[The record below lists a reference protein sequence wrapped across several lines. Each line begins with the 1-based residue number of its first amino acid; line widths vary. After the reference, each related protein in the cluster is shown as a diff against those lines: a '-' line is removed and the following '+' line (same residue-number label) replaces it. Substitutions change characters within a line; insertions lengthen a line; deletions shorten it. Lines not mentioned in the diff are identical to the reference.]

1 MVCWT
6 LVCCIALHWV
16 LQISILVSGFSKV
29 HLDIRNL
36 ESFLSGI
43 LSGSTM
49 TPGCQTFL
57 SWDLF
62 MLDWSVKSRRNLTL
76 DFCKCA
82 QTSLPSGVDDNRR
95 NFTHCI
101 ICSHRW
107 CQCIIKPT
115 VYLDTVW
122 WRPGCLSVW
131 VAQMTVFSSAI
142 LWAVVFLLF
151 SLLSVSYPPYRER
164 AMWLN

>member
-1 MVCWT
+1 
-6 LVCCIALHWV
+6 
-16 LQISILVSGFSKV
+16 
-29 HLDIRNL
+29 
-36 ESFLSGI
+36 
-43 LSGSTM
+43 
-49 TPGCQTFL
+49 
-57 SWDLF
+57 

-151 SLLSVSYPPYRER
+151 SLLSVSYQRVSDATELDHFHYNQQKGVYNFWHLISNTVWTVFGAFCKEKQMTSFHLHSRSAIQPCYLSYCEKS
-164 AMWLN
+164 